1 MGSRCRWLFKP
12 LFSLQPYCS
21 ILFLELRP
29 GVAKFASSTR
39 RPRHPSRHQ
48 ANHAAKFPRHPT
60 NHPADECAGSE
71 RICGLFAIH
80 SSDNSNKEPQIAVD
94 VCNGLCLKYVVFCAP
109 EFENVHPAS
118 AGPTKHLINS
128 CDQVEIY
135 SRSWNFLPVSE
146 VSLNAAGLVA
156 IAEVSVLAKRTA
168 LTGTSAL
175 LDILVLCPGIHRQQS
190 APELNN
196 GEHPAVAALTSGYVF
211 RVENPA
217 TVLYLQKM
225 GVTGHLTYLRV
236 TSTSALKTNG
246 KLGRTLDAVF
256 PMLALSSISTIPYLL
271 APIASLAVLAVLIVA
286 RDWWGVSALV
296 ALIFARFCNVL
307 IIRRRSSIGWKGAS
321 EPGVQGDLLILLSQD
336 RWIRLQ
342 GAVDDLKAVTSGQ
355 WLRDC
360 SFIED
365 SITAFATLLVYTDV
379 ALVSNVSKSGQI
391 LILALFVFS
400 TALLAC
406 ANAMTSELYMHGRR
420 ISAMGKSIKYA
431 RRLDLA
437 NELIRE
443 TKRDDW
449 ALRLGMI
456 VRQSRDASTST
467 TDGAVCL

>member
-1 MGSRCRWLFKP
+1 MQQSSP
-12 LFSLQPYCS
+12 AIQPTIRLTS
-21 ILFLELRP
+21 VRE
-29 GVAKFASSTR
+29 
-39 RPRHPSRHQ
+39 
-48 ANHAAKFPRHPT
+48 ANVYAAYSQF
-60 NHPADECAGSE
+60 
-71 RICGLFAIH
+71 
-80 SSDNSNKEPQIAVD
+80 IAVIIPIKSLRSPWMSAMD
-94 VCNGLCLKYVVFCAP
+94 CVSNMLSFVPQNLKMFIP
-109 EFENVHPAS
+109 H
-118 AGPTKHLINS
+118 
-128 CDQVEIY
+128 QVEIY

>member
-1 MGSRCRWLFKP
+1 MGSRCRWLFRP
-12 LFSLQPYCS
+12 PFSLQPYCS

-29 GVAKFASSTR
+29 GRGEVRKLDEAPEASK
-39 RPRHPSRHQ
+39 PSPIQ
-48 ANHAAKFPRHPT
+48 SYSKVPRHPT
-60 NHPADECAGSE
+60 NHPADEWTGSE

-80 SSDNSNKEPQIAVD
+80 TSDNFNKEPQIAVD
-94 VCNGLCLKYVVFCAP
+94 VCNGLCLRYAVFCVP
-109 EFENVHPAS
+109 EFENVHPA
-118 AGPTKHLINS
+118 
-128 CDQVEIY
+128 
-135 SRSWNFLPVSE
+135 
-146 VSLNAAGLVA
+146 
-156 IAEVSVLAKRTA
+156 
-168 LTGTSAL
+168 SAL

-217 TVLYLQKM
+217 TVLFLQKM

-256 PMLALSSISTIPYLL
+256 PKLALSSISTIPYLL

-307 IIRRRSSIGWKGAS
+307 IIRRRSTIGWKGAS

-365 SITAFATLLVYTDV
+365 SVTAFATLLVYTDV

-467 TDGAVCL
+467 TDGAGYTMAKRY